1 VFLLPWAEEK
11 PPKAELAAEEQPP
24 KAEHAA
30 EEKPPKAEHAAE
42 EKPPAVDV
50 EEAHAETEDQKPVA
64 GSTCHFAKPS
74 LFLYLLLIKLK
85 EKVQTQDCSAC
96 FNLLSDQSETSCCHC
111 DFSNG
116 TWSFRDVLDAD
127 SSSSESIPT

>member
-1 VFLLPWAEEK
+1 M
-11 PPKAELAAEEQPP
+11 AELAAEEQPP

-30 EEKPPKAEHAAE
+30 EEKPPS
-42 EKPPAVDV
+42 VDV
-50 EEAHAETEDQKPVA
+50 EEAHAETEDHQKPVA
-64 GSTCHFAKPS
+64 GTCHFAKAS
-74 LFLYLLLIKLK
+74 LFLYLLSSHKA
-85 EKVQTQDCSAC
+85 ERKVQTQDCSAC